1 MKIQIIPG
9 PRDEKKIETINQIHA
24 TADAE
29 QWEEFVLD
37 CAGDEGWMDALYH
50 ATGTLGKQ
58 ALEDQANYFHD
69 QLLSDERYY
78 FAARLGGF
86 DF

>member
-29 QWEEFVLD
+29 QWEEFVFD
-37 CAGDEGWMDALYH
+37 CAGDEGWMPSIMPLAP
-50 ATGTLGKQ
+50 LGSKRWRIKPITSMTS
-58 ALEDQANYFHD
+58 F
-69 QLLSDERYY
+69 
-78 FAARLGGF
+78 
-86 DF
+86 